1 MERNKSS
8 DIPLHHAARIGHEEM
23 VQILLANAPDN
34 TIGRSLLINIH

>member
-23 VQILLANAPDN
+23 VQILIANAPDN
-34 TIGRSLLINIH
+34 TIGRSLLIDIH